1 MSAKGAAAALS
12 VAEPP
17 RFSLDALIREVLA
30 EAEEPSPQELAPIVA
45 ERIPPEEVPALLL
58 PFLSRRIGDV
68 NRAERRRLHG
78 SPYSPRNDDAV
89 AVLGQRINL
98 GRGRWEL
105 LANCTAKELV
115 DVVASYRSQAEAL
128 IHQGLRYQRLLER
141 LQEAKAA
148 TVADLPWQ
156 EVKTILGPD
165 LVQEAVVV

>member
-1 MSAKGAAAALS
+1 MSAAAALRT
-12 VAEPP
+12 APAPE
-17 RFSLDALIREVLA
+17 FSLHTLIREVLDET
-30 EAEEPSPQELAPIVA
+30 EALSPQAIAPIVL
-45 ERIPPEEVPALLL
+45 ERIPPEEVSALLL
-58 PFLSRRIGDV
+58 PSLVRKVGEVLRKERSRFHE
-68 NRAERRRLHG
+68 APFPPRLD
-78 SPYSPRNDDAV
+78 NAV

-128 IHQGLRYQRLLER
+128 VHQGLRYQRLLNR

-165 LVQEAVVV
+165 LVQEVVVDA